1 MSQSRG
7 NQSGQPLIYKLII
20 IWPEAYRVMIPYAAQ
35 GAISDTMSDMYA
47 KPPNPASYS
56 TLMSVTGYTL
66 ALLYC
71 LDKSYGA
78 GSK

>member
-1 MSQSRG
+1 
-7 NQSGQPLIYKLII
+7 
-20 IWPEAYRVMIPYAAQ
+20 
-35 GAISDTMSDMYA
+35 MSDMYA